1 MTFADKV
8 ALVTGA
14 GSGIGQATCLEF
26 AQAGANLVFVDWNPD
41 GLSETADLLGET
53 GCEYLALLGD
63 VSQRDD
69 VKRVVSQAISR
80 FGRIDILVNNA
91 AIIAPGG
98 VLDVS
103 EQDADAMMDVN
114 YKGVFLFC
122 REVLP
127 HMIAQGGGRIVNVSS
142 MAAARG
148 LRQRA
153 VYCASKAAVSMLTR
167 AMALDHVDDGVNI
180 NAVCPGSVETGLT
193 KATFADPALRAE
205 KVRSIPCGRFA
216 QPEEISRVIC
226 FLASEAASYITGTEV
241 FVDGGLTA

>member
-14 GSGIGQATCLEF
+14 GSGIGQATCLDL